1 MLEKTR
7 TFVMVKPDGVQRGLV
22 GDIVK
27 RFEQRGF
34 RLVEAKIMRVDRAL
48 AERHYSQHQGK
59 PFFEELVDYI
69 TSDSVFAVILE
80 GVNAVAI
87 ARSMIGATNP
97 AAALS
102 GTIRGDYATSVE
114 YNIIHGSDSAE
125 SVEREIALFFGA
137 SDGV

>member
-1 MLEKTR
+1 M
-7 TFVMVKPDGVQRGLV
+7 
-22 GDIVK
+22 
-27 RFEQRGF
+27 
-34 RLVEAKIMRVDRAL
+34 
-48 AERHYSQHQGK
+48 
-59 PFFEELVDYI
+59 
-69 TSDSVFAVILE
+69 ILE
-80 GVNAVAI
+80 GINAVAI

-97 AAALS
+97 AVAPS